1 MGEPPYSG
9 PVAAPWTYQGDAT
22 IDADSSTFRG
32 YATNVAAIGTNLQDD
47 MMGPVMLLHGGGKD
61 VSLSTGSFPEGSYC
75 DQLNSRNASEMVAFI
90 QDLRQNLAAIP
101 SCAHIL
107 ADLYE
112 EADNASGASLN
123 AVNWAFA
130 MPGADK
136 PANLPQYLAE
146 GKTIEQAM
154 AESGASDINPQDDV
168 LVSSKSYGPVTITE
182 YRTAS
187 GGTRTVTSHPGG
199 TTEVGYDKDGNI
211 RYEVRTDLTGD
222 SVTTSYNDEGEK
234 VSTTTKES
242 TEITNGNTT
251 HSQVATTSVDA
262 EGNETTTTRHI
273 ITTRHDDGTQSRQYY
288 TLTEKEDENG
298 NVTTERTDERYIA
311 AQPPAMTTEDWM
323 RQTDQTLQQATMRTG
338 L

>member
-9 PVAAPWTYQGDAT
+9 PVAAPWTFQGDAT

-47 MMGPVMLLHGGGKD
+47 MMGPVMLVNGGGKD
-61 VSLSTGSFPEGSYC
+61 VSLSTGGFPEGSYC
-75 DQLNSRNASEMVAFI
+75 DQLNSRNASEIVAFI
-90 QDLRQNLAAIP
+90 QDLRQNLTAIP
-101 SCAHIL
+101 SGAHIL

-112 EADNASGASLN
+112 NTDNASGATLD

-130 MPGADK
+130 MPGAEK

-154 AESGASDINPQDDV
+154 TENGAADINPNDDV
-168 LVSSKSYGPVTITE
+168 LISTKSYGPVTIYE

-187 GGTRTVTSHPGG
+187 GGTRQVTHHPGG
-199 TTEVGYDKDGNI
+199 TTEVGYDKKGNTV
-211 RYEVRTDLTGD
+211 YEVTTDLNGD
-222 SVTTSYNDEGEK
+222 SVTTSYNDEGEQ

-242 TEITNGNTT
+242 TEVTRGNTT
-251 HSQVATTSVDA
+251 HSQVTTTAVDA
-262 EGNETTTTRHI
+262 NGNETTTTRHI
-273 ITTRHDDGTQSRQYY
+273 VTTKHEDGTESREYY
-288 TLTEKEDENG
+288 TVTEKQDENG
-298 NVTTERTDERYIA
+298 KVTTERTDERYIPR
-311 AQPPAMTTEDWM
+311 QPPAVTTDDWM
-323 RQTDQTLQQATMRTG
+323 RQTDDALQRATMRTG